1 MKKTAVL
8 FVLNMTSLD
17 SGYIKSHL
25 GFGETL
31 LCDSEAE
38 IILRTEGRGS

>member
-1 MKKTAVL
+1 MKKIAV
-8 FVLNMTSLD
+8 FSVFNMTSLN
-17 SGYIKSHL
+17 SGYNKSHL